1 MPLFTPLKFATQ
13 IEKNIYEACQA
24 DQNRTQEPIVI
35 HRLIDL
41 INQKVTLQLIYR
53 EQQGDCALS
62 LKNNEANKPSIF
74 QIVMTFS
81 NGSKQHFFV
90 ILKTLD
96 DLMSESQ
103 KIAREFLKNGY
114 RDALDCLPKPE
125 LTTTEEPISPT
136 NESVKAAVEPTES
149 AVKPKKRTKPLATVT
164 ESTENAT
171 ETAATASAPAESASE
186 PLSAV
191 AESIDNN
198 AETDA

>member
-13 IEKNIYEACQA
+13 IEKNIYEACQI

-41 INQKVTLQLIYR
+41 INQKVTLQLTYK

-74 QIVMTFS
+74 QIIMTFS
-81 NGSKQHFFV
+81 NGSKQHFFA

-114 RDALDCLPKPE
+114 RDGLECSPKPE
-125 LTTTEEPISPT
+125 LTATEEPTSPAD
-136 NESVKAAVEPTES
+136 ESIKAAAETTES
-149 AVKPKKRTKPLATVT
+149 PVKPKKRTTKP
-164 ESTENAT
+164 SAT
-171 ETAATASAPAESASE
+171 ET
-186 PLSAV
+186 
-191 AESIDNN
+191 
-198 AETDA
+198 DA